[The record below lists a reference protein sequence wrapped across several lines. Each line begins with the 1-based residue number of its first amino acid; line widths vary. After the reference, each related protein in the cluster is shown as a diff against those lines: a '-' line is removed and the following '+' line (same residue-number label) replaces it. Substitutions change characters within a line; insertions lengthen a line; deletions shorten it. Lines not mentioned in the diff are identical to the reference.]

1 MSSQAEIGVL
11 QHDVLE
17 QRPAL
22 RGVLHLCAAVAAA
35 LGAAWLLLIADSA
48 SAYVGAAIFASSL
61 MLLYGTSASYHQVP
75 WRPTWRRTVK
85 RLDHAMIFV
94 LIGGTYTPFCLEVS
108 LAWGI
113 PLLSVV
119 WGLAGAGALL
129 KIAWPDAPRGLSV
142 ALYVGLGWLALVAAS
157 EVVAEFP
164 VGPLVMLPLGG
175 VLYTVG
181 SVVYAIRRPD
191 PWPRVFGYHEVF
203 HALVVAGST
212 VHFSLV
218 AVYVLPS

>member
-1 MSSQAEIGVL
+1 MSSQAEVGVL
-11 QHDVLE
+11 RHDVLG

-22 RGVLHLCAAVAAA
+22 RGVLHLCAAFAATM
-35 LGAAWLLLIADSA
+35 GAACLLLIADSA
-48 SAYVGAAIFASSL
+48 SAYVGAAVFGASL
-61 MLLYGTSASYHQVP
+61 VLLYGTSASYHRIL
-75 WRPTWRRTVK
+75 WRPAARTILK

-94 LIGGTYTPFCLEVS
+94 LIGGTYTPLCLEVS
-108 LAWGI
+108 RAWGI

-119 WGLAGAGALL
+119 WGIAGAGALL
-129 KIAWPDAPRGLSV
+129 KIAWPDAPRALSV
-142 ALYVGLGWLALVAAS
+142 ALYLSLGWVALVATS
-157 EVVAEFP
+157 EVLAEFT

-175 VLYTVG
+175 VLYTLG
-181 SVVYAIRRPD
+181 SVVYAIRRPN

-203 HALVVAGST
+203 HALVVAGSA